1 MYRQMGGHPRQISST
16 TSTHYLYTSYV
27 LFVCCI
33 FFVCIVLLFVHWIG
47 LCIACVL
54 CGYCGTFICFHLYY
68 ILFIYLEILSVLSEV
83 VYPSTST
90 TAEVCMYILLS
101 VHTWVLIVVCI
112 PLSCPRL
119 SKPCPTY
126 VHM

>member
-1 MYRQMGGHPRQISST
+1 MYC
-16 TSTHYLYTSYV
+16 L
-27 LFVCCI
+27 CI
-33 FFVCIVLLFVHWIG
+33 GLDCVLLVYYVVIVGHSFVFT
-47 LCIACVL
+47 CIIL
-54 CGYCGTFICFHLYY
+54 
-68 ILFIYLEILSVLSEV
+68 LFIYLEILSVLSEV

-90 TAEVCMYILLS
+90 RAEVCMYILLS